1 MMRIRSVFNSRFLK
15 ITEKNQFLKT
25 FWIKVSNKSL
35 YRAEIN
41 FDKYHEAATGLR
53 GYVEAI
59 SYVKSVVKN
68 MYVCTPGL
76 VKNFLFFLY
85 CVYIFRNLTGLGT

>member
-59 SYVKSVVKN
+59 FYVKRPKVNQKSPSLIILMKL
-68 MYVCTPGL
+68 CL
-76 VKNFLFFLY
+76 QS
-85 CVYIFRNLTGLGT
+85 

>member
-1 MMRIRSVFNSRFLK
+1 MMRIRSVFNSQFLK
-15 ITEKNQFLKT
+15 IIEKNQFLKT
-25 FWIKVSNKSL
+25 FWMKVSNKSL

-59 SYVKSVVKN
+59 FYVKRPKV
-68 MYVCTPGL
+68 
-76 VKNFLFFLY
+76 
-85 CVYIFRNLTGLGT
+85 NLKSPSLIILMKLCLQS

>member
-1 MMRIRSVFNSRFLK
+1 MMRIRSVFNSRFLM
-15 ITEKNQFLKT
+15 IIEKNQFLKT
-25 FWIKVSNKSL
+25 FWMKVSNKSL

-59 SYVKSVVKN
+59 FYVKRPKVNQKSPSLIILMKL
-68 MYVCTPGL
+68 CL
-76 VKNFLFFLY
+76 QS
-85 CVYIFRNLTGLGT
+85 

>member
-25 FWIKVSNKSL
+25 FWINVSNKSL

-59 SYVKSVVKN
+59 FYVKRPKV
-68 MYVCTPGL
+68 
-76 VKNFLFFLY
+76 
-85 CVYIFRNLTGLGT
+85 NLKSPSLNILMKLCLQS

>member
-59 SYVKSVVKN
+59 SYVKRPKV
-68 MYVCTPGL
+68 
-76 VKNFLFFLY
+76 
-85 CVYIFRNLTGLGT
+85 NLKSPSLKILMKLCLQN

>member
-41 FDKYHEAATGLR
+41 FDQYHEAATGLR

-59 SYVKSVVKN
+59 SYVKRPKV
-68 MYVCTPGL
+68 
-76 VKNFLFFLY
+76 
-85 CVYIFRNLTGLGT
+85 NLESPSLNILMKLCLQS

>member
-1 MMRIRSVFNSRFLK
+1 MRIRSVFNSRFLK
-15 ITEKNQFLKT
+15 IIEKNQFLKT
-25 FWIKVSNKSL
+25 FWMKVSNKSL

-59 SYVKSVVKN
+59 FYVNRPIVKLKSPSLKILMKLCLQN
-68 MYVCTPGL
+68 SEDL
-76 VKNFLFFLY
+76 
-85 CVYIFRNLTGLGT
+85 

>member
-1 MMRIRSVFNSRFLK
+1 MMRIRSLFNSRFLK

-41 FDKYHEAATGLR
+41 FDKYHEAVTGLR

-59 SYVKSVVKN
+59 FYMKRPKVNVKRPSLNILMKL
-68 MYVCTPGL
+68 CL
-76 VKNFLFFLY
+76 QS
-85 CVYIFRNLTGLGT
+85 

>member
-1 MMRIRSVFNSRFLK
+1 MMRIRSVFNSQFLK
-15 ITEKNQFLKT
+15 IIEKNQFLKT
-25 FWIKVSNKSL
+25 FWMKVSNKSL

-59 SYVKSVVKN
+59 SYVKRSKV
-68 MYVCTPGL
+68 
-76 VKNFLFFLY
+76 
-85 CVYIFRNLTGLGT
+85 NLKSPSLNILMKLCLQN

>member
-1 MMRIRSVFNSRFLK
+1 MMRIRSVFNSQFLK
-15 ITEKNQFLKT
+15 IIEKNQFLKT

-59 SYVKSVVKN
+59 SYVKRPKV
-68 MYVCTPGL
+68 
-76 VKNFLFFLY
+76 
-85 CVYIFRNLTGLGT
+85 NLKSPSLNILMKLCLQS

>member
-59 SYVKSVVKN
+59 FYVKWPKV
-68 MYVCTPGL
+68 
-76 VKNFLFFLY
+76 
-85 CVYIFRNLTGLGT
+85 NLKSPSLIILMKLCLQS